1 MLDKDPTEVFQG
13 TGIYMCYCKGTVTSF
28 FITDET
34 DPCYQYSSDL
44 NGGTLLTNVVSYS
57 IVIVNIILRT
67 INIMFINKIGYHT
80 ESEQIKAVMTA
91 VFIST
96 FFNTAILLLL
106 TNANLSDSFL
116 RFIPINDG
124 QFTDLTQN
132 WYLDIG
138 PSLVMTMLINAF
150 FIYVEFGIA
159 FGMKF
164 FFRCLDRRTCC
175 WWRESARNKTKKM
188 TIQ

>member
-1 MLDKDPTEVFQG
+1 
-13 TGIYMCYCKGTVTSF
+13 MCYCKGTVTSF
-28 FITDET
+28 FITDES
-34 DPCYQYSSDL
+34 DPCYQYSMDL
-44 NGGTLLTNVVSYS
+44 SGGALLTNAVSYS

-67 INIMFINKIGYHT
+67 INIIFITKIGYHT

-106 TNANLSDSFL
+106 TNANLSETFL
-116 RFIPINDG
+116 KFLPVHEGI
-124 QFTDLTQN
+124 FTDLTQN

-138 PSLVMTMLINAF
+138 PSLVQTMLINAF
-150 FIYVEFGIA
+150 FIYAEFAIA

-164 FFRCLDRRTCC
+164 LFRCLDRKSCC
-175 WWRESARNKTKKM
+175 WWRESAKS
-188 TIQ
+188 

>member
-1 MLDKDPTEVFQG
+1 
-13 TGIYMCYCKGTVTSF
+13 MCYCKGTVTSF
-28 FITDET
+28 FISDESDT
-34 DPCYQYSSDL
+34 CYQYSSDL
-44 NGGTLLTNVVSYS
+44 NGGTLLTSVVSYS

-67 INIMFINKIGYHT
+67 INIKFINMIGYHT

-116 RFIPINDG
+116 SFIPINDG

-138 PSLVMTMLINAF
+138 PSLV
-150 FIYVEFGIA
+150 
-159 FGMKF
+159 
-164 FFRCLDRRTCC
+164 
-175 WWRESARNKTKKM
+175 
-188 TIQ
+188 